1 MVGVAM
7 NRRLLLGLLLVVAL
21 LSLRSAVF
29 ACGIEETWIPG
40 IYDGGDT
47 DDALALAGFKALEAA
62 ASPEFPAPDLVISR
76 VVVATA
82 ANPGSF
88 SVVALPGRSPPLV

>member
-1 MVGVAM
+1 MVRVAM
-7 NRRLLLGLLLVVAL
+7 KRRLFLGLLLVAAL

-47 DDALALAGFKALEAA
+47 DDALALAGFKALEAV
-62 ASPEFPAPDLVISR
+62 ASPEFPAPDVVISR
-76 VVVATA
+76 VIVVVAA
-82 ANPGSF
+82 DPGSF
-88 SVVALPGRSPPLV
+88 SVVALPGRSPPLL